1 MGLAP
6 LILPREPEPAA
17 GAKTPVISVLLAV
30 IAGSRGLSGLAA
42 ARRKT
47 KE

>member
-6 LILPREPEPAA
+6 LILPREPEAA
-17 GAKTPVISVLLAV
+17 TGAKTPVISVLLAV
-30 IAGSRGLSGLAA
+30 VAGSSGLSGLPA